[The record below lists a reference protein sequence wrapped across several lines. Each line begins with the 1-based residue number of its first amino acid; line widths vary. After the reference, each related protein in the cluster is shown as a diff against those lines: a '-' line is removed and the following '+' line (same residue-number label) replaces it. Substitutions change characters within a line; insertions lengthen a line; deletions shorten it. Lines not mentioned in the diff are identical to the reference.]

1 MAINEDIIMN
11 NTTTWTKTV
20 YFTYDLF
27 LKIIKVVAREGCRG
41 GGGLLD
47 YVDVQMY
54 RYKSYHLPWSS
65 YIFL

>member
-11 NTTTWTKTV
+11 NIMDKPV
-20 YFTYDLF
+20 YFTYDL
-27 LKIIKVVAREGCRG
+27 LKEIIKVVAREGCRG

-54 RYKSYHLPWSS
+54 RYKSYNLPWSS